1 MGYRPCATV
10 RYKVFVTTVSAVER
24 NVTCGYKLTGYGQSW
39 EIGSYRTRL
48 IVIIS
53 DVTREEGVAGNYGAR
68 YVRTEKKK
76 SYCW

>member
-1 MGYRPCATV
+1 M
-10 RYKVFVTTVSAVER
+10 TTVSAVER

-68 YVRTEKKK
+68 YVRTEKKRK
-76 SYCW
+76 LLLVNAKTMTRWQFS

>member
-1 MGYRPCATV
+1 M
-10 RYKVFVTTVSAVER
+10 TTVSAVER

-76 SYCW
+76 KLLLVNAKTMTRWQFS